1 MTWPTYLLAGAAGAY
16 AVVLAVRLFAPRG
29 DPSWDRVAQRAYAW
43 GAGLTAAGLLI
54 LAFLFLRADLSY
66 AYVHSYTQLD
76 YPWYYKMVGLW
87 GGNEGTL
94 VMWTAF
100 LALFAWAM
108 DWKLSRATPA
118 DDADRVLRLRH
129 NLQIVL
135 AGLVLLFLA
144 VTMVS
149 DPFAATEPYLL
160 QVQPNGNGLQP
171 VLLTPFMIIHPPM
184 QFVAYAL
191 TGLLFAGAVVN
202 IVTGDRSWAPAVRPW
217 ARLAF
222 LFSTFGLGLGGLWAY
237 YTLNFGG
244 FWAWDPVE
252 TANLLAWFPVAIL
265 LHTLLYYGRGRF
277 PTAAPLFGALTL
289 PAALFATVATRTGLW
304 VSVHAFT
311 DPSKSFAR
319 DPFQRLLFI
328 LETGELLQAL
338 AALFFASL
346 VAAVVAVGLG
356 RVRNKPEPARTR
368 WRTAWVAV
376 GAGLVALLFLQTLFT
391 LSAAFQLFHWGTLGR
406 STLAGLLILLGALG
420 AWVALGGP
428 ADEAPRPTSRR
439 GLLANVNAR
448 NVFAAGVLLLSL
460 AFLVAFLLTMMAVN
474 GYSREPYDARAP
486 WVALPVLLAMG
497 LLFLLPWLGPRR
509 GVMAAGGALLA
520 GLAGFLLLPEHWE
533 VALTLPAL
541 ALAATGALWRL
552 FKTSRKPAGADRRAQ
567 RVGILI
573 ILTGLAGMLYWAN
586 PPSTLRLPG
595 YAAALP
601 WGWAVPGFLASFG
614 AVACGV
620 VLRGRNDRA
629 VARLGGVLLLPAFA
643 YGLGILAAVVVLVLA
658 QRLPPGLPGRRSWF
672 ARNQETLRKT
682 AIYALHLVLVLGLV
696 GYAFAT
702 YESVEA
708 PAGVAFGTQGP
719 AGEIDGYSFQV
730 LSTERVDP
738 APDGT
743 PEEFRVHTQVYRDGT
758 PLGPATLVFWKVP
771 DDVRWHYDAKTTV
784 VRYAGED
791 LYLFPTTLE
800 FEDGETLV
808 DHSEGIYPPEGDVV
822 GVRSTAKVLPGMSLL
837 WLGLFGI
844 TGLMAANL
852 ALGGFATRWPASETS
867 PQATDAPGPGGEA
880 VPHGVPTP

>member
-16 AVVLAVRLFAPRG
+16 AVTLAVRLFAPRH
-29 DPSWDRVAQRAYAW
+29 DASWDQVAARAYAW
-43 GAGLTAAGLLI
+43 GAGLTTASLLV
-54 LAFLFLRADLSY
+54 LSVLFLLADLSY

-100 LALFAWAM
+100 LALAAWAM
-108 DWKLSRATPA
+108 DWKLRRATPA
-118 DDADRVLRLRH
+118 ADAAGVTRLRLR
-129 NLQIVL
+129 LQIVL
-135 AGLVLLFLA
+135 SGLVLLFLA
-144 VTMVS
+144 VTLVS

-202 IVTGDRSWAPAVRPW
+202 IATGDRRWAPAVRPW

-222 LFSTFGLGLGGLWAY
+222 LVSTFGLGLGGLWAY

-265 LHTLLYYGRGRF
+265 LHTLLYYERGRF

-319 DPFQRLLFI
+319 DPFQRFLFI

-338 AALFFASL
+338 TALFFASL
-346 VAAVVAVGLG
+346 VAAVVAVGIG
-356 RVRNKPEPARTR
+356 RVRNMAEPGRTR

-391 LSAAFQLFHWGTLGR
+391 ISAAFQLFHWLSLGQ
-406 STLAGLLILLGALG
+406 STLVGLVIVLGGLG
-420 AWVALGGP
+420 AWIALGGP
-428 ADEAPRPTSRR
+428 TDEAPRPTAGR
-439 GLLANVNAR
+439 GMVANVTAR

-460 AFLVAFLLTMMAVN
+460 GFLVAFLLTMMAVN

-486 WVALPVLLAMG
+486 WVALPILLAMG
-497 LLFLLPWLGPRR
+497 LLFLLPWLGPKR

-520 GLAGFLLLPEHWE
+520 GLAGFLILPDHWE

-541 ALAATGALWRL
+541 ALAGTGALWRIL
-552 FKTSRKPAGADRRAQ
+552 KTSRKPGGAEKRS
-567 RVGILI
+567 RVLGAVLVVG
-573 ILTGLAGMLYWAN
+573 GLAGMLYWAN

-595 YAAALP
+595 YATALP
-601 WGWAVPGFLASFG
+601 WGWAVPGFLAAMG
-614 AVACGV
+614 AIACGV
-620 VLRGRNDRA
+620 LLRGRDDRA
-629 VARLGGVLLLPAFA
+629 VARVGALLLIPAFA
-643 YGLGILAAVVVLVLA
+643 YGLGVLAGIAVLAFA
-658 QRLPPGLPGRRSWF
+658 QRLPAALPGRASWVE
-672 ARNQETLRKT
+672 RNRETLRKS
-682 AIYALHLVLVLGLV
+682 AIYTLHLVLVLGLV

-708 PAGVAFGTQGP
+708 PTLIAFGQGEP
-719 AGEIDGYSFQV
+719 AGAFAGYAFQIV
-730 LSTERVDP
+730 DTERVDP
-738 APDGT
+738 AADGT
-743 PEEFRVHTQVYRDGT
+743 PDEFRVHVQVYRDGE

-784 VRYAGED
+784 VRYASQD
-791 LYLFPTTLE
+791 LYLFPTVLE

-808 DHSEGIYPPEGDVV
+808 DHSEGIFPPDGDVV

-837 WLGLFGI
+837 WMGLFGI

-852 ALGGFATRWPASETS
+852 ALGGFATRWPAAAASG
-867 PQATDAPGPGGEA
+867 PAAKATGAGGEA
-880 VPHGVPTP
+880 VRHGVPAP

>member
-16 AVVLAVRLFAPRG
+16 AVTLAVRLFAPLG
-29 DPSWDRVAQRAYAW
+29 DESWDRVAQRAYAW
-43 GAGLTAAGLLI
+43 GAGLTAASLLV
-54 LAFLFLRADLSY
+54 LALLFLLADLSY
-66 AYVHSYTQLD
+66 AYVHSFTQLD
-76 YPWYYKMVGLW
+76 YPWYYKLVGLW

-108 DWKLSRATPA
+108 DWKLRRATPA
-118 DDADRVLRLRH
+118 DDADGVARLRH
-129 NLQIVL
+129 RLQIVL
-135 AGLVLLFLA
+135 SGLVLLFLG
-144 VTMVS
+144 VTLVA
-149 DPFAATEPYLL
+149 DPFAATEAYLL

-191 TGLLFAGAVVN
+191 TGLLFAGALVN
-202 IVTGDRSWAPAVRPW
+202 IVTGDRRWAAAVRPW
-217 ARLAF
+217 TRLAF
-222 LFSTFGLGLGGLWAY
+222 LVSTFGLGLGGLWAY

-252 TANLLAWFPVAIL
+252 TANLIAWFPVAIL
-265 LHTLLYYGRGRF
+265 LHTLLYYERGRF
-277 PTAAPLFGALTL
+277 PTAAPLFAALTL

-338 AALFFASL
+338 AALFFATL

-356 RVRNKPEPARTR
+356 RVRNKAEPVRTR
-368 WRTAWVAV
+368 WRTGIVAV

-391 LSAAFQLFHWGTLGR
+391 LSAAFQVFHWITLGQN
-406 STLAGLLILLGALG
+406 TLVGLLVVLGIVG
-420 AWVALGGP
+420 AWVALGG
-428 ADEAPRPTSRR
+428 ATDEAPRPTPRR
-439 GLLANVNAR
+439 GLVANVTAR

-474 GYSREPYDARAP
+474 GYSRDPYDDRAP
-486 WVALPVLLAMG
+486 WVAMPVLLAMG
-497 LLFLLPWLGPRR
+497 LLFLLPWLGPKR

-520 GLAGFLLLPEHWE
+520 GLAGFLLLPDHWE

-541 ALAATGALWRL
+541 ALAGTGALWRIL
-552 FKTSRKPAGADRRAQ
+552 KTSRKPGGAEKRA
-567 RVGILI
+567 RALGVVLVVG
-573 ILTGLAGMLYWAN
+573 GLAGMLYWAN

-595 YAAALP
+595 FATALS
-601 WGWAVPGFLASFG
+601 WGWAIPGFLASMG

-620 VLRGRNDRA
+620 LVRGRDDRA
-629 VARLGGVLLLPAFA
+629 VARLGGVLLIPAFA
-643 YGLGILAAVVVLVLA
+643 YGLGLLAAIAVLA
-658 QRLPPGLPGRRSWF
+658 LAQNLPPGLPGRRSWA
-672 ARNQETLRKT
+672 ARNRETLRKS
-682 AIYALHLVLVLGLV
+682 AIYTLHLVLVLGLI

-708 PAGVAFGTQGP
+708 PAGIAFADDQP
-719 AGEIDGYSFQV
+719 AGDFAGYSFQIV
-730 LSTERVDP
+730 GTERVDP
-738 APDGT
+738 APDGS
-743 PEEFRVHTQVYRDGT
+743 PDEFRVHVQVYRDGA

-784 VRYAGED
+784 LRYADED
-791 LYLFPTTLE
+791 LYLFPVTLE
-800 FEDGETLV
+800 FENGETLV
-808 DHSEGIYPPEGDVV
+808 DHSEGVYPPEGDVV

-852 ALGGFATRWPASETS
+852 ALGGFTTQWPAST
-867 PQATDAPGPGGEA
+867 ATAATTRTAGPDGEA
-880 VPHGVPTP
+880 VRHGVPAP